1 MKYSIILF
9 FALVTG
15 GISDL
20 DAKDGTN
27 RHLQTSLTS
36 CLEITLENKRLQCYD
51 KLAKS
56 LHINKKVSSTPQP
69 PELNQIQLPTPRP
82 KAAAKVETTDIKDTT
97 TSQTKNVKQR
107 EQDFGKKPE
116 AAVSSSISSRLKGEF
131 KKWKKGQK
139 LELENG
145 QVWVVKRANS
155 GYKKLQNPLV
165 TITEDLFGGFTAQVE
180 GLNATAKVRRIK

>member
-36 CLEITLENKRLQCYD
+36 CLEITLESKRLQCYD

-116 AAVSSSISSRLKGEF
+116 ATSSSISSRLKGEF

-139 LELENG
+139 LVLENG
-145 QVWVVKRANS
+145 QVWVVKRANT